1 MGSRILSFLGVFILS
16 ALPAW
21 SQTEEWKDEYS
32 RFTDWNPWIQ
42 SSNPAGTALAPL
54 SRISTVRAGIEKK
67 NGGLIDLHESRDCF
81 RPSLDAAS
89 YMKVSDRIT
98 FYGRMNYSYFKGKDM
113 GGQILMDPYYNPINF
128 LENVDTTTGTKTLE
142 EYTLEGAMAY
152 SLNDRL
158 TLAGKVSYQSADYA
172 KRKDPRSF
180 NQWMD
185 LDASVG
191 ARYSFGGN
199 ASVGLSLNYT
209 KTIETVSE
217 KLFGTLDRQYYYL
230 VDYGG
235 SFGKVETVDGDN
247 GYLSTTNERP
257 MFNQFFGASA
267 QAEFSVGGVN
277 AFIDLGAAYRSG
289 YFGKKASGSVRFCD
303 FDGMRYNLAAR
314 VTFKTGELSN
324 RIYGRANVMTT
335 INKENSYRVS
345 TTPGQNPE
353 IQYFGSQEVGDK
365 TVSNASVRY
374 SIEGKAITGRGI
386 IRPVSWA
393 AAVEY
398 GLFSLDQTA
407 TSYPFYRKQRFVRNT
422 FGITAAKNIPLRD
435 NFLSITLG
443 GNFSFAGDDLKNED
457 GQHAS
462 ASGSPRSNDTYLNR
476 NYEYFNASAA
486 GVKASVRY
494 TLVKAGK
501 TEGRHHSVF
510 VDLSDGFTR
519 LTKDAEYL
527 TGNYRNTIIF
537 TIGCNF

>member
-1 MGSRILSFLGVFILS
+1 MGSRILSFLGVFVLS

-42 SSNPAGTALAPL
+42 SSNPAGMVLTPL
-54 SRISTVRAGIEKK
+54 SRISTVRAGIEKQ
-67 NGGLIDLHESRDCF
+67 NGGLIDLHESRDSF

-113 GGQILMDPYYNPINF
+113 GGQILMDPYYNPVNF
-128 LENVDTTTGTKTLE
+128 LESVDTTTGTKTLE

-152 SLNDRL
+152 SLSDRL
-158 TLAGKVSYQSADYA
+158 TLAGRISYQSADYA
-172 KRKDPRSF
+172 KRKDPRSL

-191 ARYSFGGN
+191 ARYSFGER
-199 ASVGLSLNYT
+199 ASAGLSLNYT
-209 KTIETVSE
+209 KTIETVTE

-235 SFGKVETVDGDN
+235 SFGKVEIIDGDN
-247 GYLSTTNERP
+247 GYLSVSSERP

-303 FDGMRYNLAAR
+303 FDGMRYNLDAR
-314 VTFKTGELSN
+314 VTFRTGAVLN
-324 RIYGRANVMTT
+324 RIDGSLNVMTSL
-335 INKENSYRVS
+335 NKENSYRVS
-345 TTPGQNPE
+345 TNPGENPE

-365 TVSNASVRY
+365 TVSNASARY
-374 SIEGKAITGRGI
+374 SVEGESIRGKGMFS
-386 IRPVSWA
+386 PASWA
-393 AAVEY
+393 ASIEY
-398 GLFSLDQTA
+398 RYFGVDQTA
-407 TSYPFYRKQRFVRNT
+407 TSYPFYRKQRLVRNT
-422 FGITAAKNIPLRD
+422 IEANAIKNLQLRND
-435 NFLSITLG
+435 ILSLSLG
-443 GNFSFAGDDLKNED
+443 GLCSFSGDDLKNED

-462 ASGSPRSNDTYLNR
+462 ASGAPRSNETYLNK
-476 NYEYFNASAA
+476 NYEYFHASSA
-486 GVKASVRY
+486 GGSASVRY
-494 TLVKAGK
+494 TMVKTSKAAN
-501 TEGRHHSVF
+501 RHYSVF
-510 VDLSDGFTR
+510 IDLSDSFTH
-519 LTKDAEYL
+519 LTRKAEYL

>member
-1 MGSRILSFLGVFILS
+1 MGSRILSFLGVFVLS

-42 SSNPAGTALAPL
+42 SSNPAGIVLTPL
-54 SRISTVRAGIEKK
+54 SRISTVRAGIEKQ

-81 RPSLDAAS
+81 RPNLDAAS
-89 YMKVSDRIT
+89 YMKVSDRVT

-128 LENVDTTTGTKTLE
+128 LESTDTTTGTKALE

-152 SLNDRL
+152 SLSDRL
-158 TLAGKVSYQSADYA
+158 TLAGKIRYQSADYA
-172 KRKDPRSF
+172 KRKDPRSL

-191 ARYSFGGN
+191 ARYSFGEK
-199 ASVGLSLNYT
+199 ASVGLSLNYA

-230 VDYGG
+230 IDYGG
-235 SFGKVETVDGDN
+235 SFGKVEIIDGDN
-247 GYLSTTNERP
+247 GYLSVSSERP

-267 QAEFSVGGVN
+267 QTEFNVGGVN

-303 FDGMRYNLAAR
+303 FDGMRYNLDAR
-314 VTFKTGELSN
+314 VTFRTGAILH
-324 RIYGRANVMTT
+324 RIDGGLNVMTSL
-335 INKENSYRVS
+335 NKENSYRVS

-365 TVSNASVRY
+365 TVSNATARYSVKGESVR
-374 SIEGKAITGRGI
+374 GKGAF
-386 IRPVSWA
+386 RPASWA
-393 AAVEY
+393 ASVEY
-398 GLFSLDQTA
+398 RYFGLDQTA
-407 TSYPFYRKQRFVRNT
+407 TSYPFYRKQRLASNTLGVKIIKNLGLRND
-422 FGITAAKNIPLRD
+422 I
-435 NFLSITLG
+435 LSLTLG
-443 GNFSFAGDDLKNED
+443 GNYSFAGDDLKNED
-457 GQHAS
+457 GQYTS
-462 ASGSPRSNDTYLNR
+462 ASGSPRSNETYLNR
-476 NYEYFNASAA
+476 NFEYYHASSA
-486 GVKASVRY
+486 GGNASVRY
-494 TLVKAGK
+494 TIVKAGK
-501 TEGRHHSVF
+501 AANRHYSVF
-510 VDLSDGFTR
+510 LDLSDNFTH
-519 LTKDAEYL
+519 LTREAKYL